1 MNPVYN
7 AILSRRS
14 CRFYTNQ
21 PISPEN
27 LHMILTAGTHAPSA
41 MNSQTRQFT
50 VLRTRENIAVL
61 AEAAGIVLG
70 RSNYDLFKPAV
81 LVIVS
86 DDAINPNSGFDCACA
101 LENIFLMAHELGIGS
116 CWINQMKDAENH
128 PSVRKLLSD
137 FGVPPAHH
145 VYGMA
150 ALGYAAVPAS
160 NMDKSKQVIH
170 FAD

>member
-1 MNPVYN
+1 MNSIYN

-14 CRFYTNQ
+14 CRTYTNQ
-21 PISPEN
+21 PISPED
-27 LHMILTAGTHAPSA
+27 LQMILTAGIYAPSA
-41 MNSQTRQFT
+41 MNSQTRQLT
-50 VLRTRENIAVL
+50 VLRTRENIALL
-61 AEAAGIVLG
+61 ADAAGKVLG
-70 RSNYDLFKPAV
+70 RSNYDLFKPAS

-86 DDAINPNSGFDCACA
+86 NDPGNPNGGFDCACT

-116 CWINQMKDAENH
+116 CWINQMKDAEDH
-128 PSVRKLLSD
+128 PSVRKLLAD

-150 ALGYAAVPAS
+150 ALGYAAAPAS
-160 NMDKSKQVIH
+160 AMDKSTQVIH